1 MSDQAGTQEI
11 AVLNVQN
18 FNGVN
23 IYNLSSGK
31 TMPQW
36 LTDRK
41 RRSLNK
47 DEEYK
52 RRIELLQDFDMPCS
66 SQRVRVSNDGNF
78 VMATGIYPPTVK
90 VYDTR
95 ELSMKFER
103 RLDAEITQFQILSE
117 DYGKIAFLLSDRKI
131 VLHAPYG
138 MHYQVRVP
146 KIGRDMLFSES
157 AAELIVGGCTSDI
170 YRLNLDQ
177 GRFMKSLVSCSP
189 GVNVLHQSPVH
200 NMLGCG
206 GEDGVVECWDPRSST
221 SIGTVD
227 VRKAITKG
235 SGESVHNNV
244 EISALQFDTEGLIMT
259 AGTSSGHC
267 MVYDLRS
274 SKPLMVK
281 EHQYGLPI
289 KAIKYHSAAG
299 KILSADAKVM
309 KLWDKNSGE
318 IFTNIETPCD
328 LNDVQI
334 VSDKRGQSGL
344 LLCACEQTRCLSFYI
359 PQLGHAPQWASFLDS
374 ITDEL
379 EETKEST
386 VYDDYKFVTREQ
398 LESLALMHL
407 LGTPLLKAYMH
418 GFFID
423 HRLYARA
430 EAVADPFR
438 FDKWRKQKLQ
448 DKIKKKRDNRI
459 SIQRRLPKVN
469 QAMAERIL
477 AEKHGKD
484 VEVSDEAFANPVG
497 DKRFAAMFKDE
508 NFDVDQDSH
517 DWKLRHPSGEKQ
529 AGRAHHDNREEDMD
543 SDEDTDHAVKGRFNQ
558 VDDGEEELEGRGSDV
573 SSSDDED
580 GGYRRGEEKEK
591 EKALAKKKKEKLKKK
606 REKQKLGPEAP
617 GPRATKMFEL
627 REGEVAPEIVG
638 FGNAKD
644 MATQKKRGKLNKT
657 SMGDRLAAQKAVEKS
672 EGFRSS
678 NPVKKYG
685 DREIT
690 FFPKSD
696 SYGKKGKDDEGEE
709 DSAPK
714 RQKRGISSL
723 GLANPLHWADK
734 KEAEK
739 KLKKGKK

>member
-1 MSDQAGTQEI
+1 MSAGTQNI
-11 AVLNVQN
+11 SVLNVQN

-31 TMPQW
+31 TLPQW

-52 RRIELLQDFDMPCS
+52 RRIELLQDFEFPIS
-66 SQRVRVSNDGNF
+66 SQRMRVSNDGNY
-78 VMATGIYPPTVK
+78 VMATGIYKPMLK

-103 RLDAEITQFQILSE
+103 HLDAEITQFQILSD
-117 DYGKIAFLLSDRKI
+117 DYGKIAFLLDDRK
-131 VLHAPYG
+131 VVFHAPYG

-146 KIGRDMLFSES
+146 KVGRDMIYCPS
-157 AAELIVGGCTSDI
+157 AAELVVGGCTSDI
-170 YRLNLDQ
+170 YRINLDQ
-177 GRFMKSLVSCSP
+177 GRFMRSLESCSP
-189 GVNVLHQSPVH
+189 GVNVLHQSPMH
-200 NMLGCG
+200 HLLGSG
-206 GEDGVVECWDPRSST
+206 GEDGVVECWDPREFK
-221 SIGTVD
+221 SIGAID
-227 VRKAITKG
+227 LRKAIKKG
-235 SGESVHNNV
+235 NQSNVHGNI
-244 EISALQFDTEGLIMT
+244 ECSSLQFDDDGLIMA
-259 AGTSSGHC
+259 AGTTSGHC
-267 MVYDLRS
+267 MIYDLRS

-289 KAIKYHSAAG
+289 KQIKFHSSG
-299 KILSADAKVM
+299 KILSADAKVI
-309 KLWDKNSGE
+309 KIWNKSDGE

-328 LNDVQI
+328 LNEVTI
-334 VSDKRGQSGL
+334 VEDKRGQSGL
-344 LLCACEQTRCLSFYI
+344 LLCACEQTRCLSYYI

-379 EETKEST
+379 EETKETT
-386 VYDDYKFVTREQ
+386 VYDDYKFVTRDQ
-398 LESLALMHL
+398 LESLGLLHL

-448 DKIKKKRDNRI
+448 DKIKKKREDRI

-477 AEKHGKD
+477 AEKHKGED
-484 VEVSDEAFANPVG
+484 VTDEAFANPMG
-497 DKRFAAMFKDE
+497 DDRFGAMFKDE
-508 NFDVDQDSH
+508 NFSVDQEAH
-517 DWKLRHPSGEKQ
+517 EWKLRHPSGEKK
-529 AGRAHHDNREEDMD
+529 ADNREEDMD
-543 SDEDTDHAVKGRFNQ
+543 SDEEDHAVKERFNV
-558 VDDGEEELEGRGSDV
+558 VDEMADELEGKASDA
-573 SSSDDED
+573 SSSDDDD
-580 GGYRRGEEKEK
+580 GLEYRRGEEQEK
-591 EKALAKKKKEKLKKK
+591 AKALAKRKKEKLKQK
-606 REKQKLGPEAP
+606 RNKAKAGPKAP
-617 GPRATKMFEL
+617 GPRTTRMFEL
-627 REGEVAPEIVG
+627 REGEIAPELVG
-638 FGNAKD
+638 FGDAAD
-644 MATQKKRGKLNKT
+644 VSEQKKRGKLNKT
-657 SMGDRLAAQKAVEKS
+657 SMKDRLLTQQAAEKS
-672 EGFRSS
+672 ERSRTNS
-678 NPVKKYG
+678 NVVKKFG

-696 SYGKKGKDDEGEE
+696 SYGKKGKSEE
-709 DSAPK
+709 SGDTAPR
-714 RQKRGISSL
+714 RQKRGIGDL

-739 KLKKGKK
+739 AAKQAKKGKR